1 MRAVRQTKTTVF
13 MTTIRISIE
22 LCFDVILTLISMY
35 LLLFEYMIKLS
46 NIIATKTS
54 YSWFFGYLASDWLSQ
69 QEKSDY

>member
-1 MRAVRQTKTTVF
+1 
-13 MTTIRISIE
+13 
-22 LCFDVILTLISMY
+22 MY

-54 YSWFFGYLASDWLSQ
+54 YSLFFGYLASDWLSQ

>member
-1 MRAVRQTKTTVF
+1 
-13 MTTIRISIE
+13 
-22 LCFDVILTLISMY
+22 MY

-54 YSWFFGYLASDWLSQ
+54 YNLFFGYLTSDWLSQ